1 MDTQTA
7 KADAES
13 DVVGDVTGLILSGG
27 RGSRMDND
35 DKGLQLL
42 EGVPL
47 VQHVLTRF
55 KPQVKQLVINA
66 NRNIA
71 EYRLFGVPV
80 WHDDMPNYAGP
91 LAGLQAGL
99 ARCETPYLATAPCD
113 SPFLAP
119 DLVERLMHALAA
131 NHADLAFAVTG
142 SDDGRGENEQR
153 AHPVFAL
160 MRADLL
166 PQLTAYLLAGGRK
179 VSAWQATLKTA
190 AVHFP
195 DSRAFRNI
203 NSHGD
208 LRALEGANA

>member
-7 KADAES
+7 GVDTEI
-13 DVVGDVTGLILSGG
+13 DGVGEVTGLILSGG
-27 RGSRMDND
+27 RGSRMGND

-47 VQHVLTRF
+47 VQHVLARL
-55 KPQVKQLVINA
+55 KPQVNQLVINA

-80 WHDDMPNYAGP
+80 WHDDMPNYSGP

-113 SPFLAP
+113 SPFLPP
-119 DLVERLMHALAA
+119 DLVERLMHALVA
-131 NHADLAFAVTG
+131 NRADLAFAVTG
-142 SDDGRGENEQR
+142 SDDGRGENEYC

-160 MRADLL
+160 MRASLL
-166 PQLTAYLLAGGRK
+166 PQLTTYLLGGGRK
-179 VSAWQATLKTA
+179 VSAWQATLKTT

-195 DSRAFRNI
+195 DSSAFRNI

-208 LRALEGANA
+208 LRALEGAKA